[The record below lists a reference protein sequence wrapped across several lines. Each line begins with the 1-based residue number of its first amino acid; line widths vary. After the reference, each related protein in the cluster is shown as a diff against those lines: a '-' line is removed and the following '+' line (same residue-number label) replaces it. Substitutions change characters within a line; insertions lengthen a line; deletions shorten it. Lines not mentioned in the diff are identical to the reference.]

1 MSSIKKVLL
10 LLLGILLLFISYL
23 TINTLTF
30 KSKQVKYDP
39 IKNIEINSEAKYHLS
54 EALQIQTVSNENPAE
69 FDSTEFK
76 RFADFL
82 ERTYPFTNAQLE
94 KKVFNSYSFLY
105 KWEGSDANLKP
116 IILMAHLDVV
126 PVIEENLPNWKHAPF
141 GGEIVNDTIW
151 GRGAIDDKG
160 SVISIMESVEYLL
173 KNGFTPKRSI
183 YISFGHDEEIGGK
196 KGAQAI
202 ATYLTS
208 QNINAEFILDE
219 GGTFVQGIVPG
230 IEKEVALVGIAEKGF
245 LTLELSVNIE
255 GGHSSMPERETAID
269 VLASAV
275 SKLKNNPFP
284 AKISKPIEGFIDY
297 LGPEMPFFNKMAFAN
312 KSIFRPVIVS
322 VYEKSASGNALIRTT
337 TSPTIF
343 KSGVKENIIPQYATA
358 SINFRIAP
366 ETSIESVIDYV
377 EDIMDD
383 ERIGIKTGNF
393 NSEAYKVSSTDSFGF
408 KTLQRTIAETNP
420 DVLFTP
426 YLVIGATDSRF
437 FENVS
442 NNIYRFFPIKI
453 TPENIKSF
461 HGINERVP
469 VAEFE
474 NSIRFYTQ
482 LIKNSTNE

>member
-1 MSSIKKVLL
+1 MKKILL
-10 LLLGILLLFISYL
+10 FLLGVLLLFIGYL
-23 TINTLTF
+23 AINTFTF
-30 KSKQVKYDP
+30 KSKQLKYEPVDD
-39 IKNIEINSEAKYHLS
+39 IDISSEARNHLS

-76 RFADFL
+76 KFADFL
-82 ERTYPFTNAQLE
+82 ERTYPLTNARLE
-94 KKVFNSYSFLY
+94 RRVFNSYSFLY
-105 KWEGSDANLKP
+105 KWEGTNPNLKP

-160 SVISIMESVEYLL
+160 SIISIMESVESLL
-173 KNGFTPKRSI
+173 AKNFKPKRSV
-183 YISFGHDEEIGGK
+183 YLAFGHDEEIGGL

-202 ATYLTS
+202 AAYLES
-208 QNINAEFILDE
+208 QNIKAEFVLDE

-269 VLASAV
+269 VLASGV
-275 SKLKNNPFP
+275 SELKNNPFP

-297 LGPEMPFFNKMAFAN
+297 LGPEMPLVNKLAFAN
-312 KSIFRPVIVS
+312 KSIFRPIIVS
-322 VYEKSASGNALIRTT
+322 VYEKSASGNALVRTT

-366 ETSIESVIDYV
+366 KTSIESAIDYV
-377 EDIMDD
+377 KNIIGD
-383 ERIGIKTGNF
+383 ERITLKMGNF
-393 NSEAYKVSSTDSFGF
+393 NSEASKVSSTDSFGF
-408 KTLQRTIAETNP
+408 KTLQRTIAETSP

-437 FENVS
+437 FENIS
-442 NNIYRFFPIKI
+442 DNIYRFFPIKI

-482 LIKNSTNE
+482 LIKNGTKE